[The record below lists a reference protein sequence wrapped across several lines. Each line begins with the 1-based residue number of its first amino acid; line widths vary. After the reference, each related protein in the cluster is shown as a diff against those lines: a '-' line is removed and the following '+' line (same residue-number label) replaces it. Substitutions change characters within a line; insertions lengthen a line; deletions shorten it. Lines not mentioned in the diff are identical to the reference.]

1 LGSRAEV
8 RAAAGSGTRTG
19 GASRATLGG
28 TIRTLPRALPWARLT
43 GAVSRIAT
51 FANRFEPIAPRSR
64 PLAEAWPF
72 AEAWP
77 LAKPRPRAESLPR
90 AAGTVLSGRSWS
102 PRVVGLPL
110 TPGGAGGAVRP
121 IGFAS
126 VEIGTRSPRPIAA
139 RPRAGRPE
147 STLTWPTVPER
158 TPVASGGRAAGTT
171 RRARPEGPLPTG
183 PPVRDRTLGAGRI
196 GGRSDGARAV
206 ETGAGGARAVEL
218 RPAASL
224 ESARAG
230 GRAWTVGTWAVETGA
245 GGARAV
251 EARAVEARPLAAE
264 LSSAGV
270 VVPVPFRAGLVS
282 IVRQVSI
289 RSCGPAVKAA
299 TGALAARVR
308 GAA

>member
-1 LGSRAEV
+1 MGSRAEV

-183 PPVRDRTLGAGRI
+183 PPVRYRTLGAGPI
-196 GGRSDGARAV
+196 GGRSGGARAV